1 MNKQEKPNYMDLMD
15 VFFTNTEKI
24 TENST
29 NTQIVEVLQESKAL
43 IEEIATLTKG
53 TPLFIKA
60 QDQYEDFKTDMFQKR
75 EGEEQIIFAYTQ
87 LIGKIAVAPTFLHMR
102 SSIVLLMPLL
112 ADSLKLGKF

>member
-1 MNKQEKPNYMDLMD
+1 MDA
-15 VFFTNTEKI
+15 FFTNTEKI

-29 NTQIVEVLQESKAL
+29 NTQIVNVLQENKTL
-43 IEEIATLTKG
+43 IEEIATLTKE

-60 QDQYEDFKTDMFQKR
+60 QEQYEDFKNDIFQKR

-87 LIGKIAVAPTFLHMR
+87 LMGKMAVAPTSFHFR
-102 SSIVLLMPLL
+102 SAIVLLMPLL